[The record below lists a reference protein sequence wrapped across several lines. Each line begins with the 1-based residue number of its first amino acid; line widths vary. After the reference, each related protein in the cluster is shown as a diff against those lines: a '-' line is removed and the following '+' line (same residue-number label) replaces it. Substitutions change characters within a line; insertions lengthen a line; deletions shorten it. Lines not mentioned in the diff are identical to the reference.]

1 MYQEITA
8 PTAQNGNG
16 YSSTPNDTQP
26 REAQVSKV
34 DMAAV
39 QSGNATKYWLELKA
53 YPAGSARSLW
63 LLVNN
68 SWKRLDNPN
77 QVTSDCVQRAFM
89 GSGSNVKVWFDGNVI
104 KGLIVEGN

>member
-16 YSSTPNDTQP
+16 FATSANDTQP
-26 REAQVSKV
+26 SSSMASAVQV
-34 DMAAV
+34 AAV

-63 LLVNN
+63 LFVNN
-68 SWKRLDNPN
+68 GWKRLDNPN
-77 QVTSDCVQRAFM
+77 QVTSDCIQRAFM
-89 GSGSNVKVWFDGNVI
+89 GSGSNVKVWYDGNLI
-104 KGLIVEGN
+104 KGLVVEGN